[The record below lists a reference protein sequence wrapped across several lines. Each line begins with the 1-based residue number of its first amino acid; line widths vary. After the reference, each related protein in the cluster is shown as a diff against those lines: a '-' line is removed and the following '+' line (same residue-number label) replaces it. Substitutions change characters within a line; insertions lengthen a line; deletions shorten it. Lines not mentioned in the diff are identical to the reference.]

1 MSTTGQRGGG
11 SMLAQPLTRPSG
23 GRIAAYAGL
32 FLLGAVV
39 GAAGALVQPGWF
51 PLGLLLALTG
61 AAGLFLGGSRATG
74 TRAGAVAPAAGW
86 VLSVVLL
93 TASRPEGDFLFG
105 AGIGSYLFLL
115 GGMAVAVMCATL
127 GRGRQPGGSGAR
139 LGK

>member
-1 MSTTGQRGGG
+1 MSTTGQRGAG

-51 PLGLLLALTG
+51 PLGLLLALAG

-127 GRGRQPGGSGAR
+127 GRGRQPGASGAR